1 MTHWRILIVEND
13 DDYARQVEEVSPGF
27 VDEPDTIETDRC
39 SDFNEAIP
47 RLSKQRYDLLI
58 LDLRDE
64 ASGLIV
70 ADAKDEAGRRI
81 LEEVKKTRFLP
92 TVCYT
97 ALPQH
102 APEQTAIV
110 RVVEKTEGVD
120 RLREEVRRV
129 FSTQLPAVS
138 RSIEEMQRAYMWE
151 FVNENWKEFDL
162 PLEQADLAYLLARRL
177 ALSLQIEARQI
188 ASKLSVE
195 AVPSSEQKI
204 HPVEMYVMPVIS
216 KDERLAGDVL
226 QGKIGDR
233 DGYWIVL
240 TPSCDFEHKGKL
252 ENVLLAACLL
262 LSEQVEYASW
272 SANQT
277 NAAWKQR
284 LVDLIC
290 DNRHKAPRD
299 RFKFLP
305 GTFFLPDLVVDFQ
318 QLRAV
323 PTDEVDKMKVICSL
337 DSPFGEAVLHRFARY
352 YGRLGT
358 QDLDAEIVINRLL
371 SGLEPPAGPTAL
383 RE

>member
-47 RLSKQRYDLLI
+47 RLSRQRYDLLI

-138 RSIEEMQRAYMWE
+138 RSIEEMQRAYMWD
-151 FVNENWKEFDL
+151 FVNENWKEFDS
-162 PLEQADLAYLLARRL
+162 PLEQADLAYLLARSLQLEARRL
-177 ALSLQIEARQI
+177 AG
-188 ASKLSVE
+188 KLSAD
-195 AVPSSEQKI
+195 AVPVSEQKI
-204 HPVEMYVMPVIS
+204 HPMEMYVRPVIS
-216 KDERLAGDVL
+216 TERLAGDIL
-226 QGKIGDR
+226 KGKTGDR
-233 DGYWIVL
+233 DGFWIVL
-240 TPSCDFEHKGKL
+240 TPSCDFEQKGKL
-252 ENVLLAACLL
+252 DNALLAACFP
-262 LSEQVEYASW
+262 LSDQIEYTNW
-272 SANQT
+272 FKNQAD
-277 NAAWKQR
+277 NGLKGH
-284 LVDLIC
+284 LNSLIC
-290 DNRHKAPRD
+290 DNRQKAAPD
-299 RFKFLP
+299 RYKFLP

-323 PTDEVDKMKVICSL
+323 PADKMSDLQVICSL

-358 QDLDAEIVINRLL
+358 QDIDPQIVINRLQ
-371 SGLEPPAGPTAL
+371 SGAGPSSEPVAVK
-383 RE
+383 E